1 MLFTHKCGQGTMENL
16 GDTLLNETDDFSASD
31 LNSFFSLLKLHHTRQ
46 HKYKPLQKIYTNI
59 LQLIHFIFCLVFFHL
74 FGVFLIAALSEV

>member
-1 MLFTHKCGQGTMENL
+1 MENL

-74 FGVFLIAALSEV
+74 FGVFLIAALSEVWG